1 MVTLSWLP
9 VRARAVHAPG
19 GATHESLAGSRPDL
33 LHRLG
38 WDRAGPLADSATGR
52 RDALANA
59 LKRLAR
65 EAMSADLSEFEPWL
79 FDQATSYYT
88 LSLWTGDEDLRRH
101 ALTLEHLTGDRRFR
115 PKAEAIYHLW
125 LNEFPER
132 PPRSPAR
139 RRCSSNGRRPPPNP
153 ARRFTR
159 CDSTRRNSSRP
170 GRHAA

>member
-79 FDQATSYYT
+79 FDRATSYYT

-115 PKAEAIYHLW
+115 PKAEAIYT
-125 LNEFPER
+125 PVAER
-132 PPRSPAR
+132 VPGAPLAHAVVLD
-139 RRCSSNGRRPPPNP
+139 GTGDGLRPPPNP